1 MTTIDSQEV
10 EDSIKI
16 LEEYIK
22 GNPKTQELKRA
33 LAVKLVL
40 EKYRYEKIQQI
51 LSVSLGFISKWS
63 TAFNRGGL
71 EALKSEYK
79 GKKGYLSSRQR
90 QQIIEW
96 LIQHKTWDVSDLEKY
111 LIQEYDVVFKSR
123 QSYYQILKEA
133 KISWQKR
140 E

>member
-1 MTTIDSQEV
+1 MKTIDSQEV

-22 GNPKTQELKRA
+22 RNPKTQELKRS

-63 TAFNRGGL
+63 TALNQGGV
-71 EALKSEYK
+71 EALKSAYK
-79 GKKGYLSSRQR
+79 GKKYLISTKI
-90 QQIIEW
+90 QQIFEW
-96 LIQHKTWDVSDLEKY
+96 LNQQNTWDFSDL
-111 LIQEYDVVFKSR
+111 
-123 QSYYQILKEA
+123 
-133 KISWQKR
+133 
-140 E
+140 